1 MATPTDS
8 RLAAASQDAAGG
20 PAPGPPGDETAVVRG
35 GALRRFAASPWLG
48 FALRRLGGVALV
60 LSVLVV
66 LTFCIVQLMP
76 GDPAR
81 VAAGNNAT
89 PEQITQMR
97 HDLGL
102 DRSVPAQFGDY
113 VGGLL
118 RGDLGHSY
126 HTEEAVG
133 TIITDRLPYTAE
145 LALLGVAVVL
155 VVGVPLGMAIAVGCR
170 DGRRRR
176 LDGGF
181 TLATGVVGS
190 TPEYVLG
197 TLLVLVVGIQL
208 GWLPVAGAATASALV
223 LPVIAVSL
231 GPVCT
236 IARIVRRETAVVL
249 GQDYMRTARGRR
261 LPAHRLYLRHALPNL
276 LTGTLTVAGLLLAGL
291 LGGTVVI
298 ESVFAWP
305 GLGTRV
311 VEAITLRDL
320 PVIQGVVLVLGMLA
334 CLLNLVVDI
343 VLGLLDPRTLSGKA
357 TS

>member
-1 MATPTDS
+1 MALANHPS
-8 RLAAASQDAAGG
+8 AAAPGGAAAGP
-20 PAPGPPGDETAVVRG
+20 PAPPGTAGAPTAPGGLRG
-35 GALRRFAASPWLG
+35 VLASPWLV
-48 FALRRLGGVALV
+48 FAMRRLGGVALV
-60 LSVLVV
+60 LTVLVT
-66 LTFCIVQLMP
+66 LTFAIVQLMP

-89 PEQITQMR
+89 PEQLTQMR

-102 DRSVPAQFGDY
+102 DKSVAAQFGDY
-113 VGGLL
+113 VAGLF
-118 RGDLGHSY
+118 RGDLGHSFQ
-126 HTEEAVG
+126 TEEKVSD
-133 TIITDRLPYTAE
+133 IITDRLPYTAE

-155 VVGVPLGMAIAVGCR
+155 VVGVPLGMAIAVACR

-181 TLATGVVGS
+181 TLATGLVGS

-197 TLLVLVVGIQL
+197 TLLVLVIGIQL
-208 GWLPVAGAATASALV
+208 EWLPVAGAATPSALV
-223 LPVIAVSL
+223 LPVVAISL

-236 IARIVRRETAVVL
+236 IARIVRRETSVVL
-249 GQDYMRTARGRR
+249 AQDYLRTARGRR
-261 LPAHRLYLRHALPNL
+261 LPARRLYLRHALPNL
-276 LTGTLTVAGLLLAGL
+276 LTSTLTLAGLLLAGL

-320 PVIQGVVLVLGMLA
+320 PVIQGVVLVLGVLA
-334 CLLNLVVDI
+334 CLLNLLIDI

-357 TS
+357 AS

>member
-1 MATPTDS
+1 MTQGTDKMP
-8 RLAAASQDAAGG
+8 AAAREDAAAGAPPIEPKG
-20 PAPGPPGDETAVVRG
+20 PAPATG
-35 GALRRFAASPWLG
+35 LRRVLASPWLV
-48 FALRRLGGVALV
+48 FAGRRLFGVALV
-60 LSVLVV
+60 LVVLVG

-89 PEQITQMR
+89 PEQITQMQ

-102 DRSVPAQFGDY
+102 DKSVAAQFGDY
-113 VGGLL
+113 VSGLL
-118 RGDLGHSY
+118 KGDLGTSY
-126 HTEEAVG
+126 TTEENVSD
-133 TIITDRLPYTAE
+133 IIADRLPYTTE
-145 LALLGVAVVL
+145 LALLGVLVVL
-155 VVGVPLGMAIAVGCR
+155 LVGVPLGMAVAVACR
-170 DGRRRR
+170 EGRRRR

-181 TLATGVVGS
+181 TLATGLVGS

-197 TLLVLVVGIQL
+197 TLLVLVVGIEL
-208 GWLPVAGAATASALV
+208 GWLPVAGAATPDALV
-223 LPVIAVSL
+223 LPVIAVAL

-249 GQDYMRTARGRR
+249 AQDYMRTARGRR
-261 LPAHRLYLRHALPNL
+261 LPARRLYLRHALPNL
-276 LTGTLTVAGLLLAGL
+276 LTSTLTVAGLLLAGL

-320 PVIQGVVLVLGMLA
+320 PVIQGVVLVLGILA
-334 CLLNLVVDI
+334 CFLNLLIDI
-343 VLGLLDPRTLSGKA
+343 VLGLLDPRTLTGKA
-357 TS
+357 GP